1 MEYLDPIETARRVL
15 AGESLVEEVEEEIN
29 EDLAVEEGK
38 VPPQFLKK
46 KKKDDDEDED
56 EEDVEEDVEDEDEDE
71 DEEDE
76 EDDDKKEGV
85 INPKSEEDKDLYKD
99 AEGKGAKV
107 IKPTGN
113 ASGKNKGTIKTKPSS
128 ASSKVEKPKM
138 KEHMNALFNGEELS
152 EEFKTKASTIFETAI
167 NERISEVEAE
177 LRSQH
182 EEVIEE
188 HTKTVSK
195 ELAEKLDDYLSY
207 VVEQWMQENE
217 VAIETGIRADVAESF
232 LGGLKDLFE
241 ANYIEVPDEKTNLVE
256 TLAQTVIDLEE
267 KLQEELNS
275 NIELKKEVQ
284 IKTQDEIFAEVT
296 EDLVDMDVEKLRTLA
311 ENLEFDDS
319 DSFKEKLQIV
329 KDNYITDG
337 FVNSDDDIS
346 SDTNLSNSGTMGV
359 YVDALSKS
367 QAIANRNKLS

>member
-15 AGESLVEEVEEEIN
+15 AGESLVEEVEEEIT
-29 EDLAVEEGK
+29 EDLELEEGYGK
-38 VPPQFLKK
+38 VMSAK
-46 KKKDDDEDED
+46 KKKDDDED
-56 EEDVEEDVEDEDEDE
+56 EEDVEEDVDDGDEEDEDEDE
-71 DEEDE
+71 DDDE
-76 EDDDKKEGV
+76 KKEGV

-99 AEGKGAKV
+99 ADGKGAKV
-107 IKPTGN
+107 AKPTGN

-128 ASSKVEKPKM
+128 ASSKVEKPNV
-138 KEHMNALFNGEELS
+138 KEHMDALFNGEELS

-217 VAIETGIRADVAESF
+217 LAIETGIRADVAESF

-256 TLAQTVIDLEE
+256 TLAQTVVDLEE
-267 KLQEELNS
+267 KLQDELNS

-284 IKTQDEIFAEVT
+284 SKTQDEIFAEVT

-311 ENLEFDDS
+311 ENLEFEDS

-329 KDNYITDG
+329 KENYLTDG
-337 FVNSDDDIS
+337 VVNSDDDVS
-346 SDTNLSNSGTMGV
+346 SDTNLSNNGTMGV
-359 YVDALSKS
+359 YVNALSKS
-367 QAIANRNKLS
+367 QSIANRNRLS